1 MDHPRPGLR
10 YVDTGDLDK
19 ATIDFDGMNVDSN
32 TGEKLGE
39 VNGFVMDIHSAR
51 PYYVVVDAGSW
62 FTSKY
67 VLIPVGH
74 IGLDAARRKMIADIS
89 RDRVK
94 RYPGFDRDEF
104 ERLSPEEL
112 ERMDEQMV
120 SACCPDDLGDR
131 SSTRLYERR
140 HYQSPSWWDASYY
153 RTGRHETAAGSSV
166 RTGSSGIDSPYAPG
180 APGRPRETVREQF
193 VARSDDDSSAGDV
206 SPHFGGRAQPGDVLG
221 IETAGEQT
229 HVGETTGDEDQR
241 RRDAEKAAGKQR
253 SRE

>member
-10 YVDTGDLDK
+10 YVDAGDLDK
-19 ATIDFDGMNVDSN
+19 ATVDFDGMNVESN
-32 TGEKLGE
+32 TGEKLGD
-39 VNGFVMDIHSAR
+39 VDGFVMDVQSAR

-74 IGLDAARRKMIADIS
+74 IGFDAGRRKMIADIS

-94 RYPGFDRDEF
+94 RYPGFERDEF

-112 ERMDEQMV
+112 DRMDEQML
-120 SACCPDDLGDR
+120 SACCPDDLGNT
-131 SSTRLYERR
+131 SSARLYERR

-153 RTGRHETAAGSSV
+153 RADRFDAAARSSV
-166 RTGSSGIDSPYAPG
+166 RTGPSSIDTPQGPG
-180 APGRPRETVREQF
+180 TPGRPRESVREQV

-221 IETAGEQT
+221 IETGGEQT
-229 HVGETTGDEDQR
+229 HVGETTGDENER
-241 RRDAEKAAGKQR
+241 RRDAEKAAAKQR
-253 SRE
+253 GRE

>member
-1 MDHPRPGLR
+1 
-10 YVDTGDLDK
+10 VDAGDLDK
-19 ATIDFDGMNVDSN
+19 ATVDFDGMNVDSN

-39 VNGFVMDIHSAR
+39 VDGFVMDLPSVR

-74 IGLDAARRKMIADIS
+74 IGLDAASRRMIADIS

-120 SACCPDDLGDR
+120 SACCPDDLRDR
-131 SSTRLYERR
+131 SSARLYERR
-140 HYQSPSWWDASYY
+140 HYQSASWWDASYY
-153 RTGRHETAAGSSV
+153 RPDRFDSAARSSV
-166 RTGSSGIDSPYAPG
+166 RTPSGIDSPEGPG
-180 APGRPRETVREQF
+180 APGRPGETVHEQV

-221 IETAGEQT
+221 LETGGEQT
-229 HVGETTGDEDQR
+229 HVGETTRDENQR
-241 RRDAEKAAGKQR
+241 RRDAEKAAGKR
-253 SRE
+253 DRE

>member
-1 MDHPRPGLR
+1 
-10 YVDTGDLDK
+10 VDAGDLDK
-19 ATIDFDGMNVDSN
+19 ATVDFDGMNVDSN

-39 VNGFVMDIHSAR
+39 VDGFVMDLASAR

-74 IGLDAARRKMIADIS
+74 IGLDVARRRMIADIS

-94 RYPGFDRDEF
+94 RYPGFDRDGF

-131 SSTRLYERR
+131 ASARLYERR

-153 RTGRHETAAGSSV
+153 RPDRFDAAARSSV
-166 RTGSSGIDSPYAPG
+166 RTGPSATDSLQGPG
-180 APGRPRETVREQF
+180 APGRPGETVHEQV
-193 VARSDDDSSAGDV
+193 VARSDDDSTAGDV

-221 IETAGEQT
+221 LETGGEQT
-229 HVGETTGDEDQR
+229 HVGETTRDENQR
-241 RRDAEKAAGKQR
+241 RRDAEKTAAKR
-253 SRE
+253 DRE